1 MICHTAADPEAYPE
15 LPSEVESNL
24 SCQGW
29 QMFLHFSPVIGWQLH
44 GTLPIGA
51 SCLVPPPQI
60 LNFLLRDHRVQG
72 GQHQDRPA
80 HVPQEDPWLQ
90 AGQHQVHGL
99 GKWSTY
105 NLQYFWN
112 LTSLSDFVICFGC
125 IFWNLMHLTHVSK
138 RPCFICLSVVVV
150 LALVCTF

>member
-24 SCQGW
+24 SCRVW

-99 GKWSTY
+99 GKWSTQSSKLLKFDNFVRFRNMLWFHFLEFY
-105 NLQYFWN
+105 APHPRLKM
-112 LTSLSDFVICFGC
+112 SLFYLFVIFLHW
-125 IFWNLMHLTHVSK
+125 FSTD
-138 RPCFICLSVVVV
+138 F
-150 LALVCTF
+150 